1 MRGVKIWKKAS
12 IAVLTSF
19 PRSLSPKVVVGE
31 RESSI
36 KKAFWTPASAGV
48 TIFSVLSLGRQ
59 IG

>member
-1 MRGVKIWKKAS
+1 MRGVKILKRIS
-12 IAVLTSF
+12 IPVCMSF
-19 PRSLSPKVVVGE
+19 PRK

>member
-1 MRGVKIWKKAS
+1 MRGVKILKRIS
-12 IAVLTSF
+12 IPVCMSF

-36 KKAFWTPASAGV
+36 NKAIWTPASAGV